1 MATTMKEGAEAMFLD
16 SSIPILISI
25 RDVLMTLDN
34 MNEVKRITYALHISP
49 SWCPTE
55 RLYTLNSKLDS
66 NILFDDC
73 TISLPPLNS
82 PIWSVNGRHPMHC
95 YLIVTVSK
103 SSDTSSEIAYARI
116 PIAHSIQTGSDMSRK
131 YKLYPALTNE
141 ESTIKWEEENIF
153 IAMTTYCN
161 YPILYHSNFGDDHII
176 LNTNPTYLSELFD
189 TATSLLDPVIQG
201 NHPDQNIVYLQH
213 SKSMKRLNSDVVKDK
228 LSAVSKKYT
237 SYFAE
242 IVLDVRTDCE
252 LINLKK
258 LSYKA
263 KVESVKLD
271 SEFVIKGRI
280 IVTNLRLLF
289 IPYATPLEGIVLRLF
304 DVLDKDASGKINPQE
319 LEQALM
325 EVVEMEST
333 GNSDSGYDILQVFKD
348 LDKDGNGEV
357 SIQEV
362 LHSLVTNLRENYM
375 YYQDTVISLPLWNI
389 ANIDDTADVPSGV
402 KGANKNGFSH
412 LYDVNFDVEITKYH
426 NLHDEANK
434 PYVAYELFIYAEV
447 HSWSVHRRFHD
458 FYDLQNQLQ
467 NFMNK
472 DTLPMLPPKDS
483 VGNLFS
489 FHSSPQYLDQR
500 KGLLDAYMQKLVE
513 IPAIWALDC
522 FLKFIDNTTDC
533 DNLRRVDECFAV
545 TKEGML
551 ENYING
557 TSMLGHGASD
567 LINRLNNIS
576 AIAQRIPVNGDAS
589 RTAPQKHHQ
598 VHIQTKDC
606 RRISFQINKFSESQM
621 MTAVYGALYR
631 RGICGDNLTNIAWCK
646 RLKEEVIWR
655 NRADLYSLDFAIAM
669 YKYQLQCDSVKE
681 EQPALTTATESNI
694 FSITSTSSTRAGIF
708 IKRAS
713 TKVLIKDTVI
723 STISNSVDAVEQK
736 LVSGICDEYVR
747 MKLPNATWRIS
758 TANNDYELCSSYPKS
773 LIVPANSDDEALLS
787 DARERSKSRIPV
799 LTWIHPDNGTPLCRS
814 SQPNSGLFGKTLTSD
829 EVHLLNIK
837 ATIIQPDKYT
847 LRIVDARPKLNAR
860 ANSLLGKGFESTERL
875 GKSRIHFCN
884 IENIHDMK
892 LSLQKYQDA
901 INTVDSST
909 YLSQLENSKWLH
921 HLVKVIQASYF
932 IAHSIDFGDPV
943 LVHCSDGW
951 DRTSQLSALSQ
962 LLLDPHYRTIRGF
975 ASLIEK
981 DFCAFGHMFD
991 KRTGQGVEERS
1002 PIFLQFIDAVYQL
1015 TRQFPTSFEFNE
1027 LYLLVIADA
1036 AYSRLFANF
1045 LGNTECNRFNRLM
1058 ILADEFAEEIGRT
1071 DGLNMISCIDLWNF
1085 LDESYDAAIFTNLLY
1100 APPILG
1106 SRHTT
1111 LLRPII
1117 DERCMH
1123 VWEAYYCRNG
1133 QYLYKNYQSL
1143 NENELLK
1150 IGLRVSSEE

>member
-1 MATTMKEGAEAMFLD
+1 M
-16 SSIPILISI
+16 

-34 MNEVKRITYALHISP
+34 MNDVKRTTYALHISS
-49 SWCPTE
+49 SWCPSE

-82 PIWSVNGRHPMHC
+82 QIWSVNGRHPMHC

-103 SSDTSSEIAYARI
+103 ASDTTCEVAYARI
-116 PIAHSIQTGSDMSRK
+116 PIAHSIQAGSDLSRK
-131 YKLYPALTNE
+131 YKLYPAMTNE

-161 YPILYHSNFGDDHII
+161 YPTLYYSNFGNNYIV
-176 LNTNPTYLSELFD
+176 LNTDPTYLNELFD
-189 TATSLLDPVIQG
+189 TSTSLLDPVIQG

-213 SKSMKRLNSDVVKDK
+213 NKPMQRLNSDIIKNK
-228 LSAVSKKYT
+228 LSLLSKKYEFY
-237 SYFAE
+237 SAE
-242 IVLDVRTDCE
+242 KVLDVRTDCE

-271 SEFVIKGRI
+271 SEFIIKGRI
-280 IVTNLRLLF
+280 IITNLRFLF
-289 IPYATPLEGIVLRLF
+289 IPYSTPLEGIVLRLF

-319 LEQALM
+319 LEEALT
-325 EVVEMEST
+325 EVVAMESN
-333 GNSDSGYDILQVFKD
+333 GNNDSGYDILQVFKD

-357 SIQEV
+357 SMQEV

-375 YYQDTVISLPLWNI
+375 YYQDTAISLPLWNI
-389 ANIDDTADVPSGV
+389 ASIEDSADIPNGA
-402 KGANKNGFSH
+402 KGLNKNGFSH
-412 LYDVNFDVEITKYH
+412 LNDVNFALEITKYH
-426 NLHDEANK
+426 NLNDESNK

-447 HSWSVHRRFHD
+447 HSWSVYRRFHD
-458 FYDLQNQLQ
+458 FYDLQQHLQ
-467 NFMNK
+467 NFINK

-513 IPAIWALDC
+513 IPAIWTLDC
-522 FLKFIDNTTDC
+522 FLKFIDNSTDC

-551 ENYING
+551 ENYVNG

-576 AIAQRIPVNGDAS
+576 TIAQRIPANFDAS
-589 RTAPQKHHQ
+589 RIAPQKHHQ
-598 VHIQTKDC
+598 LHIQTKDC
-606 RRISFQINKFSESQM
+606 RKISFQINKFSESQM
-621 MTAVYGALYR
+621 MTAVCGALYR

-669 YKYQLQCDSVKE
+669 YKYQLKCNNVKPVQCSTEIEEESV
-681 EQPALTTATESNI
+681 ASSES
-694 FSITSTSSTRAGIF
+694 SRPGIF
-708 IKRAS
+708 IKRSS
-713 TKVLIKDTVI
+713 TKVLTKEAII
-723 STISNSVDAVEQK
+723 SLVSSTAGAVEHK
-736 LVSGICDEYVR
+736 TVSSIRDEYIR
-747 MKLPNATWRIS
+747 MNLPNNEWRMS
-758 TANNDYELCSSYPKS
+758 TANDDYKLCSSYPKS
-773 LIVPANSDDEALLS
+773 LIVPTTSDDESLEL
-787 DARERSKSRIPV
+787 DAKERSKGRIPV
-799 LTWIHPDNGTPLCRS
+799 LTWINPDNETPLCRS
-814 SQPNSGLFGKTLTSD
+814 SQPNSGIFGKTLTSD

-837 ATIIQPDKYT
+837 ATAAQPDKCT

-884 IENIHDMK
+884 IDNIHDMK
-892 LSLQKYQDA
+892 LSLQRYQDA

-921 HLVKVIQASYF
+921 HLVKVIQAAYF

-962 LLLDPHYRTIRGF
+962 LLLDPYYRTMRGF

-991 KRTGQGVEERS
+991 KRTGQGIDERS
-1002 PIFLQFIDAVYQL
+1002 PIFLQFLDAVYQL

-1045 LGNTECNRFNRLM
+1045 LGNTECNRLNRLM
-1058 ILADEFAEEIGRT
+1058 ILADEFAEEIGKI
-1071 DGLNMISCIDLWNF
+1071 DGFNMISCIDLWNY
-1085 LDESYDAAIFTNLLY
+1085 LQETYDSTVFTNLLY
-1100 APPILG
+1100 APLNM
-1106 SRHTT
+1106 SSKKTA

-1150 IGLRVSSEE
+1150 VGLKISCELDGI